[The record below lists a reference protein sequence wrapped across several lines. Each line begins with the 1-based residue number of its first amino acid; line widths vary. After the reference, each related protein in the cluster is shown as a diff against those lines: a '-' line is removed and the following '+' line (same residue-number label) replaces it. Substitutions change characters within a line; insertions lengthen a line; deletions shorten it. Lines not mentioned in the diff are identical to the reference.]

1 MIKLKNIGIGLF
13 CFAGFLFSAAV
24 SADTLELKNGTML
37 KGTFK
42 SGTDTTITFDANGVE
57 GVYQKADVVELK
69 MGDSGATGKSE
80 AKTEKAEEKA
90 ETKTAYSG
98 KVEVPAGTPILIK
111 VSEEVGTHNKSS
123 GDRFKAMLEGNL
135 SVDGTVVA
143 PAGSV
148 VYGKVVHAKKG
159 RIAQKAELELT
170 LTSVN
175 INGDI
180 VPLYTSGIAGDGP
193 NSGAGKKIV
202 KGALIGALADG
213 SRGSKDGAKIGAG
226 IAILGGGKDAGV
238 RAGTLLEF
246 RLEQAFSH

>member
-1 MIKLKNIGIGLF
+1 MVIIRYISIGFF
-13 CFAGFLFSAAV
+13 CLSGFLFSALA
-24 SADTLELKNGTML
+24 SADTLELKNGTIL

-57 GVYQKADVVELK
+57 GVYQKSDVVELK
-69 MGDSGATGKSE
+69 MGGSPATQSEQTIEEPATKSSSTGKL
-80 AKTEKAEEKA
+80 
-90 ETKTAYSG
+90 
-98 KVEVPAGTPILIK
+98 EVPAGTPILIK
-111 VSEEVGTHNKSS
+111 VSEEVGTHNKST

-135 SVDGTVVA
+135 SVDGNVVA

-148 VYGKVVHAKKG
+148 VYGKVVRAQKG
-159 RIAQKAELELT
+159 RIARVAELELT
-170 LTSVN
+170 LTDIN

-180 VPLYTSGIAGDGP
+180 IPLYTSSISGEGP

-226 IAILGGGKDAGV
+226 VGILAGGKDAGV
-238 RAGTLLEF
+238 RSGTLLEF
-246 RLEQAFSH
+246 RLQQAFTH

>member
-1 MIKLKNIGIGLF
+1 MALTRYVFIGVLTIS
-13 CFAGFLFSAAV
+13 GFLFSALA
-24 SADTLELKNGTML
+24 SADTLELKNGTIL

-42 SGTDTTITFDANGVE
+42 SGTDTTITFNANGVE

-69 MGDSGATGKSE
+69 MGGSATTETKSE
-80 AKTEKAEEKA
+80 NSSADTA
-90 ETKTAYSG
+90 TKLTGAG

-135 SVDGTVVA
+135 SVDGNVVA

-159 RIAQKAELELT
+159 RVARVAELELT
-170 LTSVN
+170 LTDVN
-175 INGDI
+175 IDGDI
-180 VPLYTSGIAGDGP
+180 IPLYTSSIAGEGP
-193 NSGAGKKIV
+193 NSGAGRKVV

-213 SRGSKDGAKIGAG
+213 SRGSRDGAKIGAG
-226 IAILGGGKDAGV
+226 VGILAGGKDAGV

-246 RLEQAFSH
+246 RLERAFTH